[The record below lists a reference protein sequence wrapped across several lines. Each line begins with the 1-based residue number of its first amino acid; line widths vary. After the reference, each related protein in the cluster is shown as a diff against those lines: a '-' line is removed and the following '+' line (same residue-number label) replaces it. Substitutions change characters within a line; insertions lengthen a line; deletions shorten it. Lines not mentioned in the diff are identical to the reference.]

1 MAKRKKTSNP
11 FDDSIDAL
19 DDLRPGE
26 RWTRNMGIDRY
37 TGRLFPPRPSERL
50 SQRDRRV
57 NGLLFLFASALAAGG
72 TVIAYKTGASFELI
86 IPGAIAAFFGFA
98 AVMTYRSGR
107 NKSSSNQGGGR

>member
-11 FDDSIDAL
+11 FDDSIEAM

-26 RWTRNMGIDRY
+26 RWTRNMGIARY
-37 TGRLFPPRPSERL
+37 TGRLFRPRSSERL

-57 NGLLFLFASALAAGG
+57 NGLLFLFASVLAAGG
-72 TVIAYKTGASFELI
+72 VVIAYRSGASFELI

-98 AVMTYRSGR
+98 GVMTYRSGR
-107 NKSSSNQGGGR
+107 NKSSTNKGDGR